1 MRAGIVEEDEACNSL
16 ERSAGLASKCQEY
29 PVYLSRGYSTFVEG
43 PALPVETPGT
53 SAAELREVSGVDPTG
68 RKSKGFSIWT
78 LATGIVYGLQP
89 DALFVIIPALALP
102 TKLAAAS
109 YMTMFVMGTVLAMG
123 SYTAFI
129 GTHQKP
135 ISFIVKHITTSGDI
149 TPCKGAQVSF
159 KYN

>member
-1 MRAGIVEEDEACNSL
+1 MSV
-16 ERSAGLASKCQEY
+16 Q
-29 PVYLSRGYSTFVEG
+29 
-43 PALPVETPGT
+43 
-53 SAAELREVSGVDPTG
+53 ELREVSGVQPPE

-109 YMTMFVMGTVLAMG
+109 YMTMFVMGTVMAMG

-129 GTHQKP
+129 GEQHDP
-135 ISFIVKHITTSGDI
+135 FHFLLVCILR
-149 TPCKGAQVSF
+149 
-159 KYN
+159 

>member
-1 MRAGIVEEDEACNSL
+1 M
-16 ERSAGLASKCQEY
+16 
-29 PVYLSRGYSTFVEG
+29 
-43 PALPVETPGT
+43 PGT
-53 SAAELREVSGVDPTG
+53 SAAELREVSGVEPTG

-109 YMTMFVMGTVLAMG
+109 YMTMFVAGTVLAMG

-129 GTHQKP
+129 GENNFFPH
-135 ISFIVKHITTSGDI
+135 
-149 TPCKGAQVSF
+149 VSRSS
-159 KYN
+159 